1 MFSLFVISL
10 WVVLTVPKEES
21 PTLKKMLWLNVSLWL
36 AISIQESL
44 GATTLKWLLWSA
56 TILSGVL
63 LVWIVRLITRN
74 YSHSYITDVP
84 QTFTYLPNWGEFT
97 RGLQRDDISIQEI
110 VLANQVFRG
119 CVKPE
124 QKHCWQK
131 EGF

>member
-1 MFSLFVISL
+1 MFILFVISL
-10 WVVLTVPKEES
+10 WVALTVPKEES
-21 PTLKKMLWLNVSLWL
+21 PTLKKVLWLNVLLWL

-44 GATTLKWLLWSA
+44 GATTLKWVLWSA
-56 TILSGVL
+56 TILSSVL
-63 LVWIVRLITRN
+63 LVWIVRLIARDYFQNQT
-74 YSHSYITDVP
+74 TDAP

-97 RGLQRDDISIQEI
+97 RGLQRNDISIQEI
-110 VLANQVFRG
+110 VLASQVFRG